1 MVSLLAKRLRCGGGI
16 LKWTTVGTLPIPQK
30 TSWGTIGTLPTPP
43 ISKWGT
49 LGTLPTP
56 PQIEMGHPRNT
67 SNAPKHNK
75 YILLTKT
82 KHNYE
87 FGNYFSY

>member
-1 MVSLLAKRLRCGGGI
+1 MFPQNYISLHSKIRLSR
-16 LKWTTVGTLPIPQK
+16 
-30 TSWGTIGTLPTPP
+30 
-43 ISKWGT
+43 KWGT
-49 LGTLPTP
+49 VGTLPTP